1 MAIGNRVYLRKP
13 EAKKEVLGGFEGVPV
28 ANIAD
33 TMGRLCTL
41 HPRIKLMSKPIEDS
55 RVGKALTVKSRAGDN
70 LMLHKALNMA
80 QEGDVIIVSNDTG
93 ESYRALIG
101 EIMFTLAAYKKLGG
115 IIIDG
120 PIRDI
125 ESVKKM
131 DLPIYATGT
140 NPGGPYKDGAGEVN
154 TPIAC
159 GGMSINPGDIVVM
172 DSDGVVIVPLCE
184 AEEVLAVVKDYHVMD
199 AAKLEAAANGT
210 AKREWV
216 EKKLEAIN
224 TEVIDDMYVK

>member
-13 EAKKEVLGGFEGVPV
+13 EVKQEILEGFAGIPV

-33 TMGRLCTL
+33 TMGRLCTM

-55 RVGKALTVKSRAGDN
+55 KVGRALTVKSRAGDN
-70 LMLHKALNMA
+70 LMLHKALNIA
-80 QEGDVIIVSNDTG
+80 KEGDVLIVSNDSG

-154 TPIAC
+154 TPISC
-159 GGMSINPGDIVVM
+159 GGISINPGDVIVM
-172 DSDGVVIVPLCE
+172 DSDGIVVVPLQD
-184 AEEVLAVVKDYHVMD
+184 AEEVVSGIKEFHAMD
-199 AAKLEAAANGT
+199 AAKLEAAGNGT

-224 TEVIDDMYVK
+224 TEIIDDMYVK